1 MMTKTYLTF
10 FGLKDEPFR
19 LTPDTRYFF
28 PSEAHKGVLEVL
40 DYGLRTQEGFLVL
53 TGEPGTGKTMLLRL
67 LLKGLSPEVESA
79 VILTPTLYP
88 KELIEA
94 ILDDLGLPYDP
105 NSSKEWLLRTFK
117 DYLLAKA
124 VEGKSL
130 VVIIDEAQNLPEE
143 SLEELRLLSNL
154 ELDDRKLI
162 QIILAGQPPLL
173 EKLTSENLTQLAQR
187 ISIWETVTPLKPD
200 EILSY
205 VNFRLFKA
213 SGTLIYFAPRC
224 EKILYEITQGLP
236 RLINKI
242 MDRVLLV
249 AASKGEKKITPL
261 LIIEAAETFG
271 PLFEN
276 SHKPSMKERL
286 LRRLPLSYFN
296 YGFLCAK
303 LGF

>member
-1 MMTKTYLTF
+1 MMTKNYLRF

-28 PSEAHKGVLEVL
+28 PSEAHKAILEVL
-40 DYGLRTQEGFLVL
+40 RYGLKSGEGFLVL

-67 LLKGLSPEVESA
+67 LLKALSPQVESA

-105 NSSKEWLLRTFK
+105 SSSKEWLLRTFK

-124 VEGKSL
+124 TEGKKL

-154 ELDDRKLI
+154 EVDDRKLL

-173 EKLTSENLTQLAQR
+173 KKLTSPTLSQLAQR
-187 ISIWETVTPLKPD
+187 ISIWETVTPLKPQ
-200 EILSY
+200 EILAY

-213 SGTLIYFAPRC
+213 GGALVYLHPGC
-224 EKILYEITQGLP
+224 EKFLFEFTQGLP
-236 RLINKI
+236 RLINKV
-242 MDRVLLV
+242 MDRVLLL
-249 AASKGEKKITPL
+249 AASKGERFISPV
-261 LIIEAAETFG
+261 LILEAAETFG
-271 PLFEN
+271 PLFER
-276 SHKPSMKERL
+276 PSLSFKDRL
-286 LRRLPLSYFN
+286 FRKITSSFIH
-296 YGFLCAK
+296 YGILCAK
-303 LGF
+303 LGC